1 MPTKH
6 FTSPQKLVEAPTI
19 EIAKPNSSLEQIRD
33 WYYTSLLICFA
44 GIISLYSG
52 YAFLQESL

>member
-1 MPTKH
+1 M
-6 FTSPQKLVEAPTI
+6 SPKRLEEESPVKFV
-19 EIAKPNSSLEQIRD
+19 KPASNLEQIKD

-52 YAFLQESL
+52 YAFL